1 MEEHGSQIALRPLSS
16 RTTETQHGP
25 HNQDE
30 MREHSA
36 HQMPPDFDS
45 THSPHDELPVYTR
58 APPGNQSLG
67 RGHSTTLHR
76 STFVL
81 LMTTYFAAMMIYSW
95 VILAILSFKPVNAH
109 SWEPHTTEYGRYPR
123 KMPNYAMD
131 GKLYRSARIIQSI
144 ASVLILPWTSAVCAY
159 AAVIFA
165 QNQKDSSSMTM
176 RQVMNLADRRWMDGS
191 LVRDLIAGSWKQH
204 GSVFLALAIFAHF
217 LALVI
222 YPIQSIVVNAK
233 SLHVPTYPNAMGRI
247 SDLAYMRAK
256 SDQYPGVDVIQT
268 RNALAGVDRHTWKPQ
283 LWDDGGSQKF
293 STLSNLSAMNDPFF
307 SPLPNGFNS
316 GVLRQYAPRINSSTT
331 VRSIQEKE
339 YPPNCGSDTANLF
352 ANYSSVHDGYP
363 GSDYSF
369 TESWTISACM
379 LASNITSPWTETRDR
394 QEFSEVL
401 YLNISVQDTQ
411 SPMSDLLEIR
421 LTTTAGY
428 FELPSYMNNQTAGS
442 LLDNDPTV
450 DCEDGGYG
458 CIRQTESYYYYKRI
472 RRQDDSSDNS
482 TTTYRRTLPWA
493 PMFTSNK
500 GPLLSTALAIF
511 GPGSFL
517 STFFAE
523 YITLTSAMF
532 NAELS
537 GDAIRTSSDRSVC
550 IEIAPLTNMLSTA
563 YSDYAASDSCVTL
576 YLTTSSTGTRSSY
589 ISASYDIMAKW
600 LKDMFSDKEI
610 LTNTLNAAAFL
621 ASERQFELFQSYY
634 TIYQDLGSEM
644 MVPDSTLAGVAVAS
658 FFLGLYI
665 LILFA
670 LSLYGSLYPRWTLRL
685 DSFAMFRLGAA
696 FGQENSTVLVTR
708 ANQDVK
714 FLDEIPG
721 VVRDVGNIADDAII
735 PIGRLGLGE
744 GKPLRAGRRYEC
756 YQGDNEPLTIA
767 EKRKI
772 TGRY

>member
-1 MEEHGSQIALRPLSS
+1 MEEHDSQIALRPLSS
-16 RTTETQHGP
+16 RTTEPQNGP

-30 MREHSA
+30 TREHSA
-36 HQMPPDFDS
+36 HQMPPDFDL
-45 THSPHDELPVYTR
+45 THPPHDELPVYTR

-81 LMTTYFAAMMIYSW
+81 LMTTYFSAMVIYSW
-95 VILAILSFKPVNAH
+95 VILAILSFRPVSTR
-109 SWEPHTTEYGRYPR
+109 SWGPHTDKYGDYPR

-131 GKLYRSARIIQSI
+131 GKLYQSARIIQSI

-159 AAVIFA
+159 AAVIFV
-165 QNQKDSSSMTM
+165 QKQKDGSSMTM

-191 LVRDLIAGSWKQH
+191 LVRDLITGSWKQH
-204 GSVFLALAIFAHF
+204 GSAFLALAIFAHF

-233 SLHVPTYPNAMGRI
+233 SIHVPTHLNSMGRI

-256 SDQYPGVDVIQT
+256 SDQTPGTDVIQT
-268 RNALAGVDRHTWKPQ
+268 RNALAGVDKHTWRPQ

-293 STLSNLSAMNDPFF
+293 STLFNLSAMNDPFF
-307 SPLPNGFNS
+307 SPLTNGFNS
-316 GVLRQYAPRINSSTT
+316 GVFRQYAPRINSSTT
-331 VRSIQEKE
+331 VRSIQENE
-339 YPPNCGSDTANLF
+339 YPINCESDTANLF
-352 ANYSSVHDGYP
+352 ANYSSVRNVYP
-363 GSDYSF
+363 GARYSL
-369 TESWTISACM
+369 TKSWTISACM
-379 LASNITSPWTETRDR
+379 LASNTTSPWKETRDR
-394 QEFSEVL
+394 QEFSEML
-401 YLNISVQDTQ
+401 YLNISVQDTE
-411 SPMSDLLEIR
+411 SFMSDLLEIR

-428 FELPSYMNNQTAGS
+428 FELPSYLNNQTAGP
-442 LLDNDPTV
+442 LLDNDPTGA
-450 DCEDGGYG
+450 CEEGGYG
-458 CIRQTESYYYYKRI
+458 CVPQTESYYYYKRI
-472 RRQDDSSDNS
+472 RRQDGSSDNS
-482 TTTYRRTLPWA
+482 TTTYNKTLPWA
-493 PMFTSNK
+493 PMFISNK

-532 NAELS
+532 DDELS
-537 GDAIRTSSDRSVC
+537 GDAIRTSSGSSEYV
-550 IEIAPLTNMLSTA
+550 
-563 YSDYAASDSCVTL
+563 ASDSCVTL
-576 YLTTSSTGTRSSY
+576 YLASSITTLSRY
-589 ISASYDIMAKW
+589 VSASYDIMAKW

-610 LTNTLNAAAFL
+610 LTNTLDAAAFL
-621 ASERQFELFQSYY
+621 ASERQFEQLQSYY

-644 MVPDSTLAGVAVAS
+644 MVPDSSLAGVAVAS

-696 FGQENSTVLVTR
+696 FGQDNSTVLVTR
-708 ANQDVK
+708 ANCDVK
-714 FLDEIPG
+714 LLDEIPG
-721 VVRDVGNIADDAII
+721 VVRDVGDVADDAII
-735 PIGRLGLGE
+735 PIGRVGLGE
-744 GKPLRAGRRYEC
+744 GKPLCAGRRYEC
-756 YQGDNEPLTIA
+756 YEGDNEPLTIA

-772 TGRY
+772 TGHY